1 MSRKVLQFKSCVN
14 EYTGIGTQMTS
25 YNYIGIGSNDTNTNN
40 AVVATYASDSLL
52 AGKVEGF
59 GYGWQKFIIPTSGKC
74 KFIVRGAAGG
84 LVGANG
90 AKIDPVTGALSGNIK
105 KPGRGAKLVGE
116 AKLKKGD
123 ILYLLV
129 GMRGWCNTYQDWGG
143 GGGGASVVL
152 LDNPSGAY
160 TLTPLNR
167 KVDVLF
173 VAGGGGGSPD
183 NACANVNSDAIY
195 TNGTNTNGGTSRSAI
210 GGAGLTGNSSNGSQG
225 YARSILSGG
234 VPTTSMASTRYGGWG
249 GRRSSL

>member
-1 MSRKVLQFKSCVN
+1 MSRKVLQFKSCVT

-25 YNYIGIGSNDTNTNN
+25 YNYIGIGNNTTNTNN
-40 AVVATYASDSLL
+40 AVIKTYSSDPLL
-52 AGKVEGF
+52 AGNVEGF
-59 GYGWQKFIIPTSGKC
+59 GYGWQKFIIPASGKC
-74 KFIVRGAAGG
+74 KFTVRGAAGG
-84 LVGANG
+84 LVGNNG
-90 AKIDPVTGALSGNIK
+90 AKIDPVTGVTSGNVK

-167 KVDVLF
+167 KVDILF

-183 NACANVNSDAIY
+183 NAYTTPGTDASY
-195 TNGTNTNGGTSRSAI
+195 TNGTNTNGGTSGNAT
-210 GGAGLTGNSSNGSQG
+210 GGAGLTGNSAGGSQG

-234 VPTTSMASTRYGGWG
+234 VPTTSMTSIRYGGWG

>member
-1 MSRKVLQFKSCVN
+1 MPRKVLQFKSCVT
-14 EYTGIGTQMTS
+14 EYTGIGAQMTS
-25 YNYIGIGSNDTNTNN
+25 YNYIGIGNNDTNTNN
-40 AVVATYASDSLL
+40 AVVATYASDLLL

-59 GYGWQKFIIPTSGKC
+59 GYGWQKYVVPSSGKC
-74 KFIVRGAAGG
+74 RFTVRGAAGG
-84 LVGANG
+84 LVGNNG
-90 AKIDPVTGALSGNIK
+90 ATIDPVTGALSGSIK

-183 NACANVNSDAIY
+183 DAYSTPGTDASY
-195 TNGTNTNGGTSRSAI
+195 TNGTNTNGGSTSRAS
-210 GGAGLTGNSSNGSQG
+210 GGAGLTGNGVSGSMG

-234 VPTTSMASTRYGGWG
+234 VPTTTLKAIEYGGWG